1 MIELLRTDSS
11 HPDFEKLVAQLDAYL
26 KITDGD
32 EHEFYNQFNGI
43 AQLNHV
49 VLAYV
54 NQKPA
59 GCGAFKAF
67 DEERVEVKRMFT
79 LPEERGRGIASKI
92 LLELEQWASELG
104 YMASILETGKRQ
116 VEAVHF
122 YKRSNYELIEKYGQY
137 KDMENSLCFQKQLIK
152 V

>member
-11 HPDFEKLVAQLDAYL
+11 HLDFEKLVAQLDAYL

-43 AQLNHV
+43 AHLNHV
-49 VLAYV
+49 VLAYI

-116 VEAVHF
+116 VEAVNF

>member
-43 AQLNHV
+43 AHLNNV

-54 NQKPA
+54 NQKPV

-67 DEERVEVKRMFT
+67 DEKRVEVKRMFT
-79 LPEERGRGIASKI
+79 LPEERGQGIASKI

-104 YMASILETGKRQ
+104 YNASILETGKRQ
-116 VEAVHF
+116 VEAVNF
-122 YKRSNYELIEKYGQY
+122 YKRSNYEIIEKYGQY